1 MFSNKRIFLLSI
13 VTLIALLM
21 IAFTVNADKK
31 KENRAVFQGKVVD
44 ISDKFISV
52 EKTSIA
58 LPKKIRAI
66 DISGA
71 TIPFGTI
78 KKGDYVIVT
87 IEKNEA
93 TIQKTAGSRR
103 DGNGKLIPQ

>member
-1 MFSNKRIFLLSI
+1 MSSSKRIVLVSI
-13 VTLIALLM
+13 LILISFFI
-21 IAFTVNADKK
+21 IAFMVNAEKK
-31 KENRAVFQGKVVD
+31 KENRAVFRGKVVD
-44 ISDKFISV
+44 ISDKFITV

-58 LPKKIRAI
+58 LPKKIKAM

-87 IEKNEA
+87 IEKNEG
-93 TIQKTAGSRR
+93 TIQKTAGSRT
-103 DGNGKLIPQ
+103 DGNKKLVPQ

>member
-1 MFSNKRIFLLSI
+1 M
-13 VTLIALLM
+13 VD
-21 IAFTVNADKK
+21 ADKR
-31 KENRAVFQGKVVD
+31 KENRAVFQGKVFD
-44 ISDKFISV
+44 ISGKFITV
-52 EKTSIA
+52 ERTSIA
-58 LPKKIRAI
+58 LPKKTKTL

-93 TIQKTAGSRR
+93 TIQKTTRSRTEESE
-103 DGNGKLIPQ
+103 KLIPQ